1 LINNYIKS
9 ERIIYIVI
17 YIFKVMKGFAVQP
30 KLDCPHLSQ
39 AKVQELSEYL
49 LNINTKH
56 FSEFECASCGDKSE
70 NWVCL

>member
-1 LINNYIKS
+1 
-9 ERIIYIVI
+9 
-17 YIFKVMKGFAVQP
+17 MKGFAVQP